1 MDRYCVWLGHSQ
13 QRREI
18 GEEQISVDF
27 QGDRPSDR
35 GAGVA
40 FICILP
46 HHGAVRG
53 NVGGHVNLGAVCQK
67 AKACHVAS
75 CHPCH
80 RERFGCRLVR
90 RHLWIDT
97 RQRELGLADFSRS
110 QTLRACSA
118 SPGAALPSWLA
129 GFVVLIGARWGGHR
143 AAVPPAEVRRVAASR
158 LGGGCRRGGSLAVA
172 RSHRLAHEQRRR
184 GGDEQGVDCVEPAE
198 HRHRSGAGDTE
209 HEL

>member
-40 FICILP
+40 SICTLP
-46 HHGAVRG
+46 AASWRRARQRRRTRQSRRG
-53 NVGGHVNLGAVCQK
+53 LRKVQ
-67 AKACHVAS
+67 ACHGVS
-75 CHPCH
+75 RHPCTQ
-80 RERFGCRLVR
+80 ERFGCRLVR

-97 RQRELGLADFSRS
+97 RQRKRGLADFSRL

-118 SPGAALPSWLA
+118 SPGAAPPSWLA
-129 GFVVLIGARWGGHR
+129 AFVVLMGARWGGHR
-143 AAVPPAEVRRVAASR
+143 AAVPPAEIRRVAASR
-158 LGGGCRRGGSLAVA
+158 L
-172 RSHRLAHEQRRR
+172 
-184 GGDEQGVDCVEPAE
+184 DD
-198 HRHRSGAGDTE
+198 
-209 HEL
+209 